1 MQVAQIYNLVNTV
14 TTEIT
19 GQADLVKEDLSNIV
33 DVGKTVLSN
42 TDVDNYVRSL
52 MNRIGKT
59 IFSDRKYSGLVPSV
73 LIDSWEFGSIMQ
85 KIGADIP
92 DAVENDSW
100 NLQNGSDYSP
110 DVFYKPTVTQKLF
123 NSKVTFE
130 INLSFTDKQVR
141 ESFDSTDQLNAFL
154 TMLYTSVENSL
165 TLKIDSLI
173 LRCINNLA
181 SETIKSDYGT
191 AGLDSKSGIKAVN
204 LLYLYNQSH
213 NTSLTVD
220 DILVNPDFIKFATLT
235 INNYRDR
242 LASCSTLFNVEGKK
256 RFTPKDKL
264 HTVLLSDFVNASDVY
279 VMANSYHNE
288 KLALPTSDHV
298 PYWQGSGTSYDFDS
312 ISKIHVKNSSGD
324 DVEVSGI
331 IGVMFDHDSL
341 AVCNSDKRV
350 TTNYNPRGEF
360 YTNFYK
366 FDCSYINDLSENFV
380 VFFVA

>member
-1 MQVAQIYNLVNTV
+1 MIKLYNC
-14 TTEIT
+14 
-19 GQADLVKEDLSNIV
+19 VKN
-33 DVGKTVLSN
+33 K
-42 TDVDNYVRSL
+42 
-52 MNRIGKT
+52 K
-59 IFSDRKYSGLVPSV
+59 
-73 LIDSWEFGSIMQ
+73 
-85 KIGADIP
+85 KI
-92 DAVENDSW
+92 
-100 NLQNGSDYSP
+100 
-110 DVFYKPTVTQKLF
+110 
-123 NSKVTFE
+123 
-130 INLSFTDKQVR
+130 
-141 ESFDSTDQLNAFL
+141 
-154 TMLYTSVENSL
+154 
-165 TLKIDSLI
+165 KIDSLI

-191 AGLDSKSGIKAVN
+191 AGLDTKSGIKAVN
-204 LLYLYNQSH
+204 LLYLYNHTHST
-213 NTSLTVD
+213 NLTVD
-220 DILVNPDFIKFATLT
+220 DILVNSDFIKFATLT

>member
-100 NLQNGSDYSP
+100 NLQNGNDYSP

-154 TMLYTSVENSL
+154 TMLYTS
-165 TLKIDSLI
+165 
-173 LRCINNLA
+173 A
-181 SETIKSDYGT
+181 ETIKSDYGA
-191 AGLDSKSGIKAVN
+191 AGLDTKSGIKAVN
-204 LLYLYNQSH
+204 LLYLYNHTHST
-213 NTSLTVD
+213 NLTVD

-288 KLALPTSDHV
+288 KLALPASDHV

>member
-1 MQVAQIYNLVNTV
+1 
-14 TTEIT
+14 
-19 GQADLVKEDLSNIV
+19 
-33 DVGKTVLSN
+33 
-42 TDVDNYVRSL
+42 
-52 MNRIGKT
+52 
-59 IFSDRKYSGLVPSV
+59 
-73 LIDSWEFGSIMQ
+73 
-85 KIGADIP
+85 
-92 DAVENDSW
+92 
-100 NLQNGSDYSP
+100 
-110 DVFYKPTVTQKLF
+110 
-123 NSKVTFE
+123 
-130 INLSFTDKQVR
+130 
-141 ESFDSTDQLNAFL
+141 
-154 TMLYTSVENSL
+154 MLYTSVENSL

-181 SETIKSDYGT
+181 SETIKSDYGA
-191 AGLDSKSGIKAVN
+191 AGLDTKSGIKAVN
-204 LLYLYNQSH
+204 LLYL
-213 NTSLTVD
+213 
-220 DILVNPDFIKFATLT
+220 
-235 INNYRDR
+235 YRDR

-360 YTNFYK
+360 YK

>member
-181 SETIKSDYGT
+181 SETIKSDYG
-191 AGLDSKSGIKAVN
+191 AAELDSKSGIKAVN
-204 LLYLYNQSH
+204 LLYLYNHTHS
-213 NTSLTVD
+213 TSLTVD

-350 TTNYNPRGEF
+350 TTNYNPRGE
-360 YTNFYK
+360 YAITIHYYSDK
-366 FDCSYINDLSENFV
+366 
-380 VFFVA
+380 